1 MLKKITMMPDASSM
15 FAIFFLGAPILL
27 LIMFLP
33 SVLELKKPRDAG
45 PRLMMDNFSVVLQL
59 LNVAP
64 LVNIEEGPQ
73 LEAKLAPAIAGVLSF
88 LPKLDA

>member
-1 MLKKITMMPDASSM
+1 MMPDVSLV
-15 FAIFFLGAPILL
+15 FVLGAPILL
-27 LIMFLP
+27 LIMLLP

-45 PRLMMDNFSVVLQL
+45 PRFIMDNFSGISQL
-59 LNVAP
+59 INMAP

-73 LEAKLAPAIAGVLSF
+73 IEAKLASSIAGVLSF